1 VLESPFSAL
10 SERFLRWRDRQ
21 LADPQFHRRT
31 ASSPLTR
38 WLVRRR
44 TRELFDITAGFV
56 YSQVLFACVELDLF
70 ERLAPGPRSLSQLS
84 ADTGVPGE
92 GLERLLRAAAELRL
106 LARRGARWGLGELGA
121 ASRGSPGIAAMVAHH
136 HFLYADLARPV
147 SLLRDRSDATLRD
160 YWRYAAE
167 PGAADDSGAA
177 RYSELMAA
185 SQSFVADDVL
195 RAFPMDRFRHLLDV
209 GGGSG
214 VFLTAALKACPRLR
228 GTLLDLAPVAA
239 LADERFLNEG
249 LQDRV
254 SVCAGDMFRDAL
266 PGGADVVSLCRIL
279 HDHDDPA
286 VMTLLHAAR
295 AAIATDGRL
304 LVAEPMAQT
313 PDAPGVGAYF
323 ELYLWAMGSG
333 RPRARHELEAMLE
346 AAGFADI
353 REIATPRPLLVR
365 VLVARPACV
374 TKN

>member
-1 VLESPFSAL
+1 
-10 SERFLRWRDRQ
+10 
-21 LADPQFHRRT
+21 
-31 ASSPLTR
+31 
-38 WLVRRR
+38 
-44 TRELFDITAGFV
+44 
-56 YSQVLFACVELDLF
+56 
-70 ERLAPGPRSLSQLS
+70 
-84 ADTGVPGE
+84 
-92 GLERLLRAAAELRL
+92 
-106 LARRGARWGLGELGA
+106 
-121 ASRGSPGIAAMVAHH
+121 VAHH

-167 PGAADDSGAA
+167 PGAADESGAA

-195 RAFPMDRFRHLLDV
+195 KAFPMDRFRHLLDV